1 MAYVNLVCKTRNST
15 DDGEE
20 LKPQDG
26 CFVDIFFLNILLFT
40 LESDT
45 TCSLLQLLSII
56 SFIAILSSPF
66 IRI

>member
-1 MAYVNLVCKTRNST
+1 MTYVNLECKTRHST

-26 CFVDIFFLNILLFT
+26 CLVDIFLVNILLFT
-40 LESDT
+40 LESNT

-56 SFIAILSSPF
+56 SFIVILSSPF

>member
-26 CFVDIFFLNILLFT
+26 CFLDIFLLNILLFP

-56 SFIAILSSPF
+56 
-66 IRI
+66 RI